1 MIYRFNKEKFNK
13 KADRGVKKILSKHLD
28 YIDGLEVKFEDGEKW
43 GIVDGYVVERE
54 QYCLYPVSKEWC
66 ITEEQLSLV

>member
-13 KADRGVKKILSKHLD
+13 KADRSVKKILSKHLD

-43 GIVDGYVVERE
+43 GIVDRYFVEKE

-66 ITEEQLSLV
+66 IAGEQVTLV

>member
-1 MIYRFNKEKFNK
+1 MVYRFNKEKFNK

-43 GIVDGYVVERE
+43 GIVERE

>member
-13 KADRGVKKILSKHLD
+13 KADRVIRKISSKHLD

-43 GIVDGYVVERE
+43 GIVDRYVIEKE
-54 QYCLYPVSKEWC
+54 QHCLYLFSKEWC

>member
-1 MIYRFNKEKFNK
+1 MVYRFNKEKFNK

-43 GIVDGYVVERE
+43 GIVDGYAVERE